1 VIPSHAND
9 ARVAARA
16 TAVAFVSSG
25 FAFASWASRIP
36 AVRDRLDLSPSSL
49 GLVLFVV
56 AVGAI
61 VALVVI
67 GAVIARIGSHRT
79 STAMAVALA
88 VGLLWVALGYGEGV
102 AAVSPGLFLLGFG
115 AGGWDVAMNV
125 QAAAVE
131 QRLDRPVMS
140 RFHAGYS
147 FGTVCG
153 ALVGAAATALGVS
166 VTVHLALVAVGV
178 MAAATVVARGFLD
191 DRGAARDSGPPVRLR
206 AAWRERRTLLIGVF
220 VLGFAFAEGT
230 ANDWISVAAID
241 GHGTSAAL
249 GVVTYALFLA
259 AMTAGRWFGPGM
271 LIRYGRVTLVRG
283 IAVLGTAGVLVFVF
297 SPWLPL
303 AVAGALLWGFGT
315 SLGFPVGMSAAADEP
330 QHAAARVSVVSS
342 IGYCA
347 FLGGPPL
354 IGVLGDSLTVLRA
367 LTAVAVLLG
376 ISALVAN
383 ETAPP
388 PPPSRPEPRRTAGAS
403 KTPST

>member
-1 VIPSHAND
+1 MTPSVPSAT
-9 ARVAARA
+9 RTAARA
-16 TAVAFVSSG
+16 TALAFFSSG

-36 AVRDRLDLSPSSL
+36 AVRDRLDLSPSAL
-49 GLVLFVV
+49 GLVLLAV
-56 AVGAI
+56 AAGAI
-61 VALVVI
+61 GALVVI
-67 GAVIARIGSHRT
+67 GAVIARVGSHRT
-79 STAMAVALA
+79 STAMAGVLA
-88 VGLLWVALGYGEGV
+88 VGLLWIAFGYLEDV
-102 AAVSPGLFLLGFG
+102 AALAPGLALLGFG
-115 AGGWDVAMNV
+115 AGGFDVAMNV

-131 QRLDRPVMS
+131 QALARPVMS

-178 MAAATVVARGFLD
+178 TGAAAVVARGFLD
-191 DRGAARDSGPPVRLR
+191 DRGAARESGPPVRLG
-206 AAWRERRTLLIGVF
+206 AAWRERRTLLVGVF

-241 GHGTSAAL
+241 GYGASAAL
-249 GVVTYALFLA
+249 GVVAFACFLA
-259 AMTAGRWFGPGM
+259 AMTAGRWFGPTL

-283 IAVLGTAGVLVFVF
+283 IAVMGTVGVLVFVF

-303 AVAGALLWGFGT
+303 AMAGALLWGFGT

-354 IGVLGDSLTVLRA
+354 IGVLGDRLTVLRA

-376 ISALVAN
+376 VAALVAGQ
-383 ETAPP
+383 TAPP
-388 PPPSRPEPRRTAGAS
+388 DAAP
-403 KTPST
+403 